1 MRCRLLAPAAFF
13 LSPSFWQ
20 CLTGRRKGGDIF
32 LNKLSMSI
40 AQIRETSQQFGI
52 NGQVDQIIEDIMSS
66 FADDLEMGVIS
77 HETLNKIIQDELHR
91 SYPDIFS

>member
-1 MRCRLLAPAAFF
+1 
-13 LSPSFWQ
+13 
-20 CLTGRRKGGDIF
+20 
-32 LNKLSMSI
+32 MSI

-52 NGQVDQIIEDIMSS
+52 NGQVDEIIEDIMSS